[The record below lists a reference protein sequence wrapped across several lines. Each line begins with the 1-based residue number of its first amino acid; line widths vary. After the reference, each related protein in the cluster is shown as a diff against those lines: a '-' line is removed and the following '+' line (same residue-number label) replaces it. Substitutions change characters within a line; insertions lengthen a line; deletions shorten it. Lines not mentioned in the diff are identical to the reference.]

1 MIIIENHIHEEG
13 FNMLLE
19 AILPISENISEITLS
34 RELISFFHSFL
45 ENDLST
51 ANLTQ
56 IGQLIHEDKLRNLT
70 ILDLSCNDTSI
81 RITQR

>member
-34 RELISFFHSFL
+34 RELISFF
-45 ENDLST
+45 
-51 ANLTQ
+51 
-56 IGQLIHEDKLRNLT
+56 IHF
-70 ILDLSCNDTSI
+70 
-81 RITQR
+81 